1 MRAKLTPPKSVDEYL
16 ARVPEDERAVLS
28 KLRKTIR
35 AAAPKATEVISYQ
48 IPYYKYNG
56 MVVAFAAFKEH
67 LSLFVGTLAIKALK
81 ADLKDYET
89 SKGTIRF
96 PADRPLPA
104 ALVTKIVKAR
114 IAENEKKPKK

>member
-1 MRAKLTPPKSVDEYL
+1 MSMRGSPPKDVDEYL
-16 ARVPEDERAVLS
+16 AGVPEDARAVLS

-48 IPYYKYNG
+48 IPSYKYNG
-56 MVVAFAAFKEH
+56 MVVSFAAFKEH
-67 LSLFVGTLAIKALK
+67 LSLFVGTLAIKAFK
-81 ADLKDYET
+81 DDLKDCET

-96 PADRPLPA
+96 TVDKPLPA

-114 IAENEKKPKK
+114 IAENEKKRNK